1 MNSAGLPK
9 ETLQNMPTNIG
20 KNVLEISAQQP
31 VMLIFLRHFGC
42 TFCREALV
50 DISKKRKSIEESGFS
65 IVFVHMSDRETAESY
80 FKKYHLLNAIHV
92 SDPDCKFYQSFGLT
106 KGTFTQLFG
115 LSTWIRGFESSVLK
129 GNGVGPFIGDGF
141 QMPGVFVIT
150 DGTIRESFIHKIVSD
165 RPDYEDLLQC
175 CVDNN

>member
-1 MNSAGLPK
+1 MNSFVTPK
-9 ETLQNMPTNIG
+9 ETLQNMTTNNG
-20 KNVLEISAQQP
+20 KTVLEVSARQP

-42 TFCREALV
+42 TFCREALA
-50 DISKKRKSIEESGFS
+50 DISKKRKSIEESGFA
-65 IVFVHMSDRETAESY
+65 IVFVHMSDNETAESY
-80 FKKYHLLNAIHV
+80 FKKYHLPDPIHV
-92 SDPDCKFYQSFGLT
+92 SDPECKFYQSFGLA

-115 LSTWIRGFESSVLK
+115 LSSWIRGFESSVLK
-129 GNGVGPFIGDGF
+129 GNGVGPIMGDGF

-175 CVDNN
+175 CVDQ